1 MRKEKA
7 SMSDYLNEFYTH
19 HCDEDKRLAFRHSQ
33 IEFITTVRYI
43 EKYLKTGNKI
53 IEIGAGTGAYSH
65 YFAQKGYVVDSVEL
79 VEHNIDIFNSKIS
92 PDEKI
97 TITQGNALDLSE
109 FPDSTYDITLLLG
122 PMYHLY
128 TAEEQLKAM
137 SEAIRVTKKGGI
149 IFAAY
154 CGNDATI
161 IQFALLKGQI
171 VEEPYAHLIDESF
184 KCTSTPEEIFQL
196 HRKEDIDMLM
206 SNFNVKRLNFIGTDM
221 ISHYFRNQI
230 NEMTED
236 VYKKYL
242 DYHMYICERADMIGM
257 INHFL
262 DVFRKQ

>member
-1 MRKEKA
+1 
-7 SMSDYLNEFYTH
+7 MSDYLNEFYTH

-33 IEFITTVRYI
+33 TEFITTVRYI
-43 EKYLKTGNKI
+43 EKYLKPGNRI
-53 IEIGAGTGAYSH
+53 IEIGAGTGVYSH

-79 VEHNIDIFNSKIS
+79 VAHNIEIFKSKTI
-92 PDEKI
+92 PNEKI
-97 TITQGNALDLSE
+97 TITQGNALDLST
-109 FPDSTYDITLLLG
+109 FMDSTYDITLLLG

-161 IQFALLKGQI
+161 IQFAFLKGRI
-171 VEEPYAHLIDESF
+171 YEEPF
-184 KCTSTPEEIFQL
+184 KCTSTPEEIFQM
-196 HRKEDIDMLM
+196 HRKEDIDILM
-206 SNFNVKRLNFIGTDM
+206 SNFNVKRLHFVGTDM

-230 NEMTED
+230 NEMAED

-242 DYHMYICERADMIGM
+242 DYHMYICEKADMIG
-257 INHFL
+257 ISNHFL
-262 DVFRKQ
+262 DVFRKE